1 LNGRAHG
8 DQVVML
14 RRAVTAL
21 LTVAAVVLFDAAAAH
36 AEVFRGDTSQGRRAS
51 VVVGTDGLLR
61 AARVNWRAR
70 CRDGRVFE
78 KTIFRRPH
86 DESTPDAFFDSG
98 TYRRRSDDGYR
109 LRFTTTIRGRRL
121 GSGANERWR
130 GTFRAKVLV
139 TRRGNYVD
147 TCRLRGLR
155 WTARLVD

>member
-1 LNGRAHG
+1 
-8 DQVVML
+8 MI
-14 RRAVTAL
+14 RRAVTGWL
-21 LTVAAVVLFDAAAAH
+21 MVVAVLAVDAAAAQ
-36 AEVFRGDTSQGRRAS
+36 AKVFRGDTSQGRRAS

-78 KTIFRRPH
+78 KTLFSRPH
-86 DESTPDAFFDSG
+86 DESTPDAFFDTG
-98 TYRRRSDDGYR
+98 TYRGRSRDGYR

-121 GSGANERWR
+121 GSGAQERWR
-130 GTFRAKVLV
+130 GTFRATVLV

-147 TCRLRGLR
+147 TCRLRRLR